1 MAKTPFLLVAGVALV
16 AAACS
21 PSAVVPP
28 ATATTTTTT
37 LAPLPTLPPA
47 TTSTLPA
54 TTTSTLP
61 PIEVFDTVNG
71 LEPLTDESLGVIAIK
86 IDNHPRARPHT
97 GLQYADIVYELP
109 VEAGLTRFIAF
120 YDRFEVQKVGP
131 VRSLRVTDPSI
142 VNPIDVPLQV
152 SGGSTWILR
161 KVKASGTKL
170 LEDTKNGT
178 YRDNSRRAPHNL
190 YADTEV
196 LRAYVEGR
204 WGNVFPGNMFTF
216 GESEELQEPASR
228 LTIPFSNQP
237 PSIWEWD
244 DVLGKYLHSYAD
256 KPHLSYDTDGAE
268 EQVTIDTLIVIMA
281 DQYTARPS
289 QPSYGTAVPAMDLVG
304 TGEALVLYDGG
315 IGPAVWTRE
324 AVADSITLTNLD
336 GSAVTIEPGYIWV
349 SIVPTTR
356 TVTWE

>member
-21 PSAVVPP
+21 PSAAEPP
-28 ATATTTTTT
+28 PTTTTTTT
-37 LAPLPTLPPA
+37 LAPLPTSPPA

-71 LEPLTDESLGVIAIK
+71 LEPLTDESLGVMAIK

-131 VRSLRVTDPSI
+131 VRSLRVTDPAI

-204 WGNVFPGNMFTF
+204 WGNVFPGNLFTF
-216 GESEELQEPASR
+216 GESEELQKSASR

-244 DVLGKYLHSYAD
+244 DVLGKYLHSYAEE
-256 KPHLSYDTDGAE
+256 PHLSYDADGAE
-268 EQVTIDTLIVIMA
+268 EQVMIDTLIVIMA

-349 SIVPTTR
+349 SIVPTTQ